1 MEEKK
6 QEFPSTQDN
15 FGASSKGFPKS
26 IMRCHTILGLPNK
39 KCVRRSQTMDSQ
51 SKGVSFADKHQKPLQ
66 IVHHIEPF
74 IYEEQPSHKEKY
86 KASCCV
92 VF

>member
-1 MEEKK
+1 
-6 QEFPSTQDN
+6 
-15 FGASSKGFPKS
+15 
-26 IMRCHTILGLPNK
+26 
-39 KCVRRSQTMDSQ
+39 MDSQ